1 MSTYAYRKPDKSDEV
16 AAEDLYSEPAG
27 KTYYCPD
34 PDCLAW
40 LTPVMRNGI
49 RNPISVLFPAIRIVR
64 VAPSRK
70 TQQVRRSDMTSGS
83 SISTAFFPTL

>member
-40 LTPVMRNGI
+40 LTP
-49 RNPISVLFPAIRIVR
+49 
-64 VAPSRK
+64 
-70 TQQVRRSDMTSGS
+70 
-83 SISTAFFPTL
+83 